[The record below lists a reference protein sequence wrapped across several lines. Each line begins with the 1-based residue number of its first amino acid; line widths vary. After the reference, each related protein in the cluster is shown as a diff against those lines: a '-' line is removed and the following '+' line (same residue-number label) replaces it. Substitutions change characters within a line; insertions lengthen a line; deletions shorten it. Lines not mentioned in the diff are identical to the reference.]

1 MYNDI
6 GILLYVRTITRHST
20 PYICSFQVIQQ
31 QVVSDRHRFFSH
43 LSEPTFTTA
52 ENRDNTGNPLTVAR
66 ELNKPREDIQKFEG
80 NQMVWQIII

>member
-52 ENRDNTGNPLTVAR
+52 ENHNNKDDLLAVAR
-66 ELNKPREDIQKFEG
+66 ELKKPEVDIRKFEG
-80 NQMVWQIII
+80 IY